1 MTSKLALYAI
11 AVGMFA
17 VLLFSVM
24 PATSLAA
31 DDPDATKPTTSQIKL
46 ENPLGANATIPGVL
60 KRIFNQ
66 LAWLLTFCI
75 PIIIIVGA
83 FQMMFSAGNPEKFA
97 EGQKTITYA
106 IIGYVIILMANGLIS
121 IVTKILT
128 P

>member
-1 MTSKLALYAI
+1 MSSKLALYAL
-11 AVGMFA
+11 AVSMLA
-17 VLLFSVM
+17 VVLFSIV
-24 PATSLAA
+24 PTTAFAA
-31 DDPDATKPTTSQIKL
+31 ADPDATKTTNGPIKL
-46 ENPLGANATIPGVL
+46 ENPLGANATIPSIL

-66 LAWLLTFCI
+66 LAWILTFCI

-97 EGQKTITYA
+97 TGQKTITYA
-106 IIGYVIILMANGLIS
+106 IIGYVIILMANGLVS

>member
-1 MTSKLALYAI
+1 MSSKLALYAL
-11 AVGMFA
+11 AVSMLA
-17 VLLFSVM
+17 VVLFSIV
-24 PATSLAA
+24 PTTSFAA
-31 DDPDATKPTTSQIKL
+31 ADPDATKTTSNQIKL
-46 ENPLGANATIPGVL
+46 DNPLGANATIPSIL

-66 LAWLLTFCI
+66 LAWILTFCI

-97 EGQKTITYA
+97 TGQKTITYA
-106 IIGYVIILMANGLIS
+106 IIGYVIILMANGLVS

>member
-1 MTSKLALYAI
+1 
-11 AVGMFA
+11 
-17 VLLFSVM
+17 M